1 MCPLEMMRETRVVG
15 FHLASPHLYSTRVF
29 VEEKVIS
36 AVACHLKSYAQ
47 LTILLYC
54 TCAKLASCLRCFF
67 PLFFQELEV
76 VTSVREALT
85 NALSDARE
93 QQRQNKEMKHQLE
106 FDWSDKVF
114 VFEKKIKL
122 FGELWVYRF
131 RLAVLRSPP

>member
-1 MCPLEMMRETRVVG
+1 MPLEKLRIVDDSFV
-15 FHLASPHLYSTRVF
+15 LYVLVRNGRHACGVF
-29 VEEKVIS
+29 S
-36 AVACHLKSYAQ
+36 
-47 LTILLYC
+47 
-54 TCAKLASCLRCFF
+54 

-114 VFEKKIKL
+114 VFDKKIKL
-122 FGELWVYRF
+122 FGEL
-131 RLAVLRSPP
+131 